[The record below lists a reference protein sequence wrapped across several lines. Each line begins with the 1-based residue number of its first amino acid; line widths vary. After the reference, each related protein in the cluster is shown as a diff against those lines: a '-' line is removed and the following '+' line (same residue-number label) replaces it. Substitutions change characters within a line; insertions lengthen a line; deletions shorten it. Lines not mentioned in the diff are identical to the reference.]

1 MLILSVV
8 LLKTSTFLMNFD
20 FKTEQ
25 LEFRKQCDTSLSQ
38 PNGWLAV
45 AALEWLKEGSQTIGS
60 GPDCNI
66 KFPKSAPLLAGTIK
80 LIHGNVE
87 LLPSVGVHFQINN
100 QPAPIIIKTD
110 EFGSA
115 DKIKLGN
122 LTFSIIKRGNK
133 YGIRLWDPEAI
144 TRKEFKGCHWFE
156 AKESWV
162 VQAKFVAHNPPKSL
176 PITNI
181 LGDTELSPNPGYVEF
196 KIAGKTH
203 RLEAIDAGDE
213 LFFNF
218 KDLTNGG
225 KTYGAGRFLYTKA
238 PKNGQ
243 VTLDFNQAV
252 NPPCAYTAF
261 ATCPLPPKA
270 NYLQVAIEAG
280 ELKTH

>member
-1 MLILSVV
+1 
-8 LLKTSTFLMNFD
+8 
-20 FKTEQ
+20 
-25 LEFRKQCDTSLSQ
+25 
-38 PNGWLAV
+38 
-45 AALEWLKEGSQTIGS
+45 
-60 GPDCNI
+60 
-66 KFPKSAPLLAGTIK
+66 
-80 LIHGNVE
+80 
-87 LLPSVGVHFQINN
+87 
-100 QPAPIIIKTD
+100 
-110 EFGSA
+110 
-115 DKIKLGN
+115 
-122 LTFSIIKRGNK
+122 
-133 YGIRLWDPEAI
+133 
-144 TRKEFKGCHWFE
+144 
-156 AKESWV
+156 
-162 VQAKFVAHNPPKSL
+162 L

-218 KDLTNGG
+218 KDLTNGA
-225 KTYGAGRFLYTKA
+225 KTYGAGRFLYAKA